1 MQFVPDWRGLGGKE
15 ATGDVEKVVFVT
27 IQPRFSI
34 RARDA
39 AEVYFE

>member
-27 IQPRFSI
+27 IQMTTGRMN
-34 RARDA
+34 RL
-39 AEVYFE
+39 